1 MASLGITLN
10 KDDLPEGQN
19 FDPIPEGWYTAQIK
33 AAELKNTK
41 ANDGQYIAVQYA
53 VTGPTHAGRVVFGN
67 LNIKNRNSE
76 AERIG
81 MGQLGSVMGAIGL
94 AKIEDTDQLIG
105 GNLQIK
111 VGMSKPQEGYE
122 QRNEVK
128 GWKAIEGGPAPMPAV
143 AGSGQAQQP
152 TGTPAANKAPWQR

>member
-10 KDDLPEGQN
+10 QNDLPEGNN
-19 FDPIPEGWYTAQIK
+19 FDPIPEGWYTATIK

-53 VTGPTHAGRVVFGN
+53 VTGPTHAGRVIFGN

-94 AKIEDTDQLIG
+94 PSIQDTDQLIG
-105 GNLQIK
+105 GNCQIK
-111 VGMSKPQEGYE
+111 VGLSKPQEGYE
-122 QRNEVK
+122 QRNEVR
-128 GWKAIEGGPAPMPAV
+128 GWKAIEGGAAPMPTVGA
-143 AGSGQAQQP
+143 AGAK
-152 TGTPAANKAPWQR
+152 TTAAPATTKAPWQK